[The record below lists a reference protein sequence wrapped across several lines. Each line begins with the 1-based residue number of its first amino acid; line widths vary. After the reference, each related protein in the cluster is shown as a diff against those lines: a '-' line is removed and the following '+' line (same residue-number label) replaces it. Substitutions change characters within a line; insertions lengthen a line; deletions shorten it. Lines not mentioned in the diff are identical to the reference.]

1 MQQVAVHRTTPK
13 LSHCITPLCFTHGRF
28 FFFHLNLIFHLQLTG
43 HLPARLPHLLSSL
56 VLVTGGVDDGPGI
69 RVKTKAIEHKPTGV
83 THSALCL
90 LNRVLQFILCS
101 FDQDAVMDWICGI
114 TATTN
119 LRRGCY

>member
-1 MQQVAVHRTTPK
+1 MFHTWQVLLLVPPELD
-13 LSHCITPLCFTHGRF
+13 LSFATHGS
-28 FFFHLNLIFHLQLTG
+28 LAT
-43 HLPARLPHLLSSL
+43 RLPHLLSSL